1 MQIKKIFL
9 TAIAVFGMAVA
20 ANATSVKG
28 GTTPDSGAAAEVAEH
43 DMNVYGANYTDGDK
57 FEGLTR
63 KIGFDRMI
71 PPHALEVCVLQQDHA
86 HHLPGRDCVLRLGQ

>member
-28 GTTPDSGAAAEVAEH
+28 GTTPDSEQQL
-43 DMNVYGANYTDGDK
+43 K
-57 FEGLTR
+57 
-63 KIGFDRMI
+63 
-71 PPHALEVCVLQQDHA
+71 LQNTI
-86 HHLPGRDCVLRLGQ
+86 

>member
-28 GTTPDSGAAAEVAEH
+28 AQLPIREQQL
-43 DMNVYGANYTDGDK
+43 K
-57 FEGLTR
+57 
-63 KIGFDRMI
+63 
-71 PPHALEVCVLQQDHA
+71 LQNTI
-86 HHLPGRDCVLRLGQ
+86 